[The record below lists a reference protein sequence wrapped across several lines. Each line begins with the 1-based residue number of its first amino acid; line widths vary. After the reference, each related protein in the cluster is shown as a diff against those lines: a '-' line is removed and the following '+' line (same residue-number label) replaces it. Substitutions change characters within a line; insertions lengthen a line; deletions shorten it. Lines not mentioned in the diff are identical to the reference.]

1 MPPAPNNSNP
11 PAIPLCVD
19 LDGTLIRTDMLWE
32 SLVRLLKKNPLA
44 LVAVLLWWT
53 RGRAH
58 LKQQLARRVTVDVT
72 VLPYHEPFLA
82 WLRREKISGRKI
94 VLATASDIAM
104 AKPVA
109 DHVGL
114 FDEVFASDG
123 QTNLRNENKRRAL
136 AARFGDRA
144 FDYAGNSR
152 DDLGVW
158 CGTHAAVVVNAPRSL
173 AERAAQI
180 TAVAEKFLHNES
192 QWPAIL
198 RSLRPHQWV
207 KNLIIFVPAL
217 AGHRLGDAALLGRA
231 GLAFFAFCFCASA
244 IYVTNDLMDL
254 DADRHH
260 ATKCRRPFAS
270 GELPLLTGL
279 WLAPLLL
286 LVGLATAAI
295 LSSKLVAILGLY
307 VFLATLYSWWLKRVA
322 WLDVFLLA
330 GLYTVR
336 LVAGGVATNI
346 VDSSWLLLFSMCIFL
361 SLALVKRYVELAA
374 EKTSA
379 SGARGRGYAPRD
391 LGVITVLG
399 TGCGGLAALVLALYV
414 HSYAVVILYA
424 RPTVLL
430 LLCPLLLFWISRVWL
445 LARRRA
451 MHDDPVVFALKDWLS
466 YLIGVLVLAVLWLA
480 TGR

>member
-1 MPPAPNNSNP
+1 
-11 PAIPLCVD
+11 
-19 LDGTLIRTDMLWE
+19 
-32 SLVRLLKKNPLA
+32 
-44 LVAVLLWWT
+44 
-53 RGRAH
+53 
-58 LKQQLARRVTVDVT
+58 
-72 VLPYHEPFLA
+72 
-82 WLRREKISGRKI
+82 
-94 VLATASDIAM
+94 
-104 AKPVA
+104 
-109 DHVGL
+109 
-114 FDEVFASDG
+114 
-123 QTNLRNENKRRAL
+123 
-136 AARFGDRA
+136 
-144 FDYAGNSR
+144 
-152 DDLGVW
+152 
-158 CGTHAAVVVNAPRSL
+158 
-173 AERAAQI
+173 
-180 TAVAEKFLHNES
+180 
-192 QWPAIL
+192 
-198 RSLRPHQWV
+198 
-207 KNLIIFVPAL
+207 
-217 AGHRLGDAALLGRA
+217 
-231 GLAFFAFCFCASA
+231 
-244 IYVTNDLMDL
+244 
-254 DADRHH
+254 
-260 ATKCRRPFAS
+260 
-270 GELPLLTGL
+270 
-279 WLAPLLL
+279 
-286 LVGLATAAI
+286 
-295 LSSKLVAILGLY
+295 VAILGLY

-424 RPTVLL
+424 RPRVLL

-466 YLIGVLVLAVLWLA
+466 YLIGALVLAVLWLA